1 MTEKKKKK
9 SAKMPLLQKPFM
21 HGPYQVVEH
30 CGHIFSDINKAKLY
44 E

>member
-1 MTEKKKKK
+1 
-9 SAKMPLLQKPFM
+9 M

-44 E
+44 EQIILTAFLFNLFSS